1 MLNLFEG
8 QTVKPLLWF
17 GLIISFTVL
26 TMLFVYVVPSDSLF
40 FIIRYVFS
48 FVFVAIL
55 PGYCLVTVLFSKKN
69 KLELVEETV
78 LSVALSF
85 GIAGLVGLV
94 LGLSPIGINFTS
106 ITVSLTAIVSVLA
119 VVAFLLKSREPREF
133 HLKSEQH
140 ANK

>member
-1 MLNLFEG
+1 LNLYEG

-17 GLIISFTVL
+17 GIIILFTVL
-26 TMLFVYVVPSDSLF
+26 TMLIVYFVPSDSLF

-48 FVFVAIL
+48 FLFIAIL

-69 KLELVEETV
+69 KLELVEEVV

-85 GIAGLVGLV
+85 GIAGLVGLI

-106 ITVSLTAIVSVLA
+106 ITISLTVIVSVLSF
-119 VVAFLLKSREPREF
+119 VAFLMKNREIQYPTVKSQE
-133 HLKSEQH
+133 L
-140 ANK
+140 